1 MKSNEPN
8 RYSGSLAR
16 SLVALAFAA
25 GLAQPL
31 IAQEH
36 ASQTDKDAIKA
47 QTEEYSPYVNQNFPN
62 RVYWGDTHLH
72 TSNSADAG
80 FLNDKVGPE
89 EAFRFARGETVT
101 STGGLRVRLQRAY
114 DFLVVSD
121 HAEYLG
127 LTPGLRSSDPTLL
140 ENETGRRWHDMLK
153 KDKEGAFAAA
163 MECVLSINSR
173 DEKMK
178 NESFSRSKW
187 AENCDIADRY
197 NQPGAFTAF
206 IGFEWTSMPNGRN
219 LHRVV
224 IFRDDKDR
232 ATQVLPLSFFDT
244 ADPEDLWK
252 YMAAY
257 EAKTGGQ
264 MLAIPHNG
272 NLSNGLM
279 FAVDRLDGSK
289 MTREYA
295 QTRMRWEPLYE
306 ITQIKGDGEAHPFLS
321 PDDEF
326 ADYETWDKGDL
337 TGQVAK
343 KKEMLQYE
351 YARSALKLGLQLQR
365 QLGANPFKFGVVG
378 STDSHTGLSTT
389 AEDNFFGKHSGVE
402 PGPHRWEHVVI
413 QSPIDPKLSIYGWE
427 QAASGLAA
435 VWARG
440 NTREA
445 LFDAMKRKETYGT
458 TGTRPIVRV
467 FGGWDFRADEVSRPD
482 FAEQGYARG
491 VPMGG
496 DLRAPA
502 GGVAGKAPTFLVRAM
517 RDPDGANLDR
527 IQIVKG
533 WQDEKGELHEKVY
546 DVALSDGRK
555 PGPDG
560 KVPPVGNTVDVAN
573 ASYTNTIGDPVLG
586 AHWVDPDFDA
596 RESAFYYVRVIEIPS
611 PRWTAYEAKR
621 FGVKMSAEVPMTTQ
635 ERAYTSPIWYA
646 PTK

>member
-1 MKSNEPN
+1 
-8 RYSGSLAR
+8 
-16 SLVALAFAA
+16 
-25 GLAQPL
+25 
-31 IAQEH
+31 
-36 ASQTDKDAIKA
+36 
-47 QTEEYSPYVNQNFPN
+47 VNQNFPN

-89 EAFRFARGETVT
+89 EAFRFARGEVVT
-101 STGGLRVRLQRAY
+101 STGGLRAKLQRPY

-127 LTPGLRSSDPTLL
+127 LTPGLRKSDPVLL
-140 ENETGRRWHDMLK
+140 TNETGRRWHDLLK
-153 KDKEGAFAAA
+153 KGAESAFQAA
-163 MECVLSINSR
+163 MECVRSINAR

-178 NESFSRSKW
+178 NPEFGRAMW
-187 AENCDIADRY
+187 AENCEIADRY

-206 IGFEWTSMPNGRN
+206 IGFEWTSMPDGRN

-224 IFRDDKDR
+224 IFRDDKTR
-232 ATQVLPLSFFDT
+232 ATQVIPLSFFDT

-252 YMAAY
+252 YMEAY
-257 EAKTGGQ
+257 EQKTGGR

-279 FAVDRLDGSK
+279 FAVDRLNGKKLDR
-289 MTREYA
+289 TYA
-295 QTRMRWEPLYE
+295 QNRMRWEPLYE
-306 ITQIKGDGEAHPFLS
+306 VTQIKGDGEAHPFLS

-326 ADYETWDKGDL
+326 ADYEIWDKGDL
-337 TGQVAK
+337 TGQVPK
-343 KKEMLQYE
+343 KNEMLQYE
-351 YARSALKLGLQLQR
+351 YARSALKLGLQLESK
-365 QLGANPFKFGVVG
+365 LGLNPFKFGLVG

-413 QSPIDPKLSIYGWE
+413 ESPIDPKLSIHGWE

-445 LFDAMKRKETYGT
+445 LFDAMLRKEVYAT
-458 TGTRPIVRV
+458 TGTRMVVRV
-467 FGGWDFRADEVSRPD
+467 FGGWDFNAEEVTRPD
-482 FAEQGYARG
+482 FAEQGYDRG

-496 DLRAPA
+496 DLKAAP
-502 GGVAGKAPTFLVRAM
+502 AGKAPTLMIRAM

-527 IQIVKG
+527 IQVIKG
-533 WQDEKGELHEKVY
+533 WLDAAGNQREKVY
-546 DVALSDGRK
+546 DVAVSDGRK
-555 PGPDG
+555 IEADG
-560 KVPPVGNTVDVAN
+560 RCKTAVGNTVDVVN
-573 ASYTNTIGDPVLG
+573 ATFSNTIGDAVLG
-586 AHWVDPDFDA
+586 GYWRDPAFNPKE
-596 RESAFYYVRVIEIPS
+596 RAFYYVRVIEIPS

-621 FGVKMSAEVPMTTQ
+621 FNVKMPADVPMTTQ
-635 ERAYTSPIWYA
+635 ERAYTSPIWYT
-646 PTK
+646 P

>member
-224 IFRDDKDR
+224 IFRDDKER